1 MLNGRGRRLRLNR
14 EIPMPSFR
22 RLCAALALCSIAV
35 APALAQEVSFK
46 PGTVWNFS
54 YIKVEPGQ
62 MNRYLD
68 FLGGDWKK
76 LNELG
81 KREGFVVSYHVLSV
95 NNARAG
101 EPDLILAIESKD
113 YYSNAEQLAQ
123 QKKIEALLAADQ
135 RKMEAQSAD
144 RTPMR
149 KLVGGMEL
157 QELVLK

>member
-1 MLNGRGRRLRLNR
+1 
-14 EIPMPSFR
+14 
-22 RLCAALALCSIAV
+22 
-35 APALAQEVSFK
+35 
-46 PGTVWNFS
+46 
-54 YIKVEPGQ
+54 
-62 MNRYLD
+62 MNRYIDYLA
-68 FLGGDWKK
+68 GDWKK

-135 RKMEAQSAD
+135 RKMEAQSLD
-144 RTPMR
+144 RNPMR
-149 KLVGGMEL
+149 KFIGGMEL

>member
-1 MLNGRGRRLRLNR
+1 MRH
-14 EIPMPSFR
+14 FR
-22 RLCAALALCSIAV
+22 HLWLALALSVV
-35 APALAQEVSFK
+35 ACGPALAQDASFK

-62 MNRYLD
+62 MNRYMDYLA
-68 FLGGDWKK
+68 GDWKK

-81 KREGFVVSYHVLSV
+81 KREGYVVSYHVLAV
-95 NNARAG
+95 NSARAG
-101 EPDLILAIESKD
+101 EPDLILAVESKD

-123 QKKIEALLAADQ
+123 QKKVEALLAADQ
-135 RKMEAQSAD
+135 RKMEAQSMD

-149 KLVGGMEL
+149 KFIGGMEL

>member
-1 MLNGRGRRLRLNR
+1 MR
-14 EIPMPSFR
+14 SFR
-22 RLCAALALCSIAV
+22 RLCALLAFSVMAA
-35 APALAQEVSFK
+35 APALAQELSFK
-46 PGTVWNFS
+46 PGSVWDFT

-68 FLGGDWKK
+68 YLATDWKK

-81 KREGFVVSYHVLSV
+81 KREGWVVSYHVLSV

-101 EPDLILAIESKD
+101 EPDLILAVESRD

-135 RKMEAQSAD
+135 RKMETQSAD
-144 RTPMR
+144 RAPIR
-149 KLVGGMEL
+149 RFLGGMEL

>member
-1 MLNGRGRRLRLNR
+1 MS
-14 EIPMPSFR
+14 MSYFR
-22 RLCAALALCSIAV
+22 RLCAALAVSVVVA
-35 APALAQEVSFK
+35 APALAQEESFK

-68 FLGGDWKK
+68 YLSGDWKK
-76 LNELG
+76 INEMG
-81 KREGFVVSYHVLSV
+81 KREGYIVSYHVFSI

-101 EPDLILAIESKD
+101 EPDLVLAVESKD
-113 YYSNAEQLAQ
+113 YYNNAEQRVQ

-135 RKMEAQSAD
+135 RKLEAQALD

-149 KLVGGMEL
+149 KLAGAMEL
-157 QELVLK
+157 QELLLK